1 MKRSLCLGS
10 GGLTVIRLWGE
21 IRGKSEVRVWRVLV
35 QEFVRNTIGYSIFA
49 HFFVELVLV
58 LFFFFLMQ
66 YSLLFGN

>member
-1 MKRSLCLGS
+1 M
-10 GGLTVIRLWGE
+10 
-21 IRGKSEVRVWRVLV
+21 WRVLV

-58 LFFFFLMQ
+58 LFFFLMQ